1 MAGLQ
6 FSSEVHWCYICNA
19 VVRWYVIITFVAQTQ
34 NPFHPAFGAPPPVL
48 IGRED
53 VLSDVRDGMLEGAGS
68 EYRTNK
74 VIGPRGVGKTV
85 VLEAAANVAR
95 VEGWV
100 VVNVTASA
108 SMLNEILELASDRT
122 AHLMGSN
129 NRALTQ
135 VGLGPVSVGFAKPE
149 TKREPGWR
157 VQMEKILDQ
166 LEQRGTGL
174 FFTVDEVST
183 RHEALQEF
191 GKRYQHFQREG
202 RNVALL
208 VAGLPLN
215 MEEFQKLPDTTFIRR
230 AIPHELSNVPIP
242 AVRRALLETFTE
254 NGRKVE
260 NDALRYAADAT
271 EGYPFLVQ
279 LVGAQIWR
287 RSGNGVVT
295 LAEAEAGVE
304 AARRRIGETVHSS
317 SMADLSPVAKT
328 FLIKMAQDDGP
339 SRMKDITERA
349 GWSAEQSNVYRSRL
363 ITAGMIRPAKH
374 GYVEFA
380 FPYLREYLLEHAAT
394 LVWTET

>member
-1 MAGLQ
+1 V
-6 FSSEVHWCYICNA
+6 SSKP
-19 VVRWYVIITFVAQTQ
+19 

-53 VLSDVRDGMLEGAGS
+53 VLTDVRDGLLEGAGS

-95 VEGWV
+95 QEGWV
-100 VVNVTASA
+100 VVNVTSSA
-108 SMLNEILELASDRT
+108 SMLEEMLDIALDRT
-122 AHLMGSN
+122 KHLRETSK
-129 NRALTQ
+129 RPLTQ
-135 VGLGPVSVGFAKPE
+135 VGVGPVSLGIAKPE
-149 TKREPGWR
+149 SPRAPGWR
-157 VQMEKILDQ
+157 VQMEKILDE
-166 LEQRGTGL
+166 LESHGTGI
-174 FFTVDEVST
+174 FFTVDEIST
-183 RHEALQEF
+183 RYESLQEF

-215 MEEFQKLPDTTFIRR
+215 VEDFQKLPDTTFIRR

-242 AVRRALLETFTE
+242 AVRQALAQTFRD
-254 NGRKVE
+254 NRLDISL
-260 NDALRYAADAT
+260 DALRYAADAT

-287 RSGNGVVT
+287 RADNGVVT
-295 LAEAEAGVE
+295 LAEVKAGVD
-304 AARRRIGETVHSS
+304 AARRRIGQTVHSS
-317 SMADLSPVAKT
+317 SMADLSPMAKT

-349 GWSAEQSNVYRSRL
+349 GWSPEQSNVYRSRL

-380 FPYLREYLLEHAAT
+380 FPYLREYLREHAAA
-394 LVWTET
+394 LVWND